1 MFSNESGLS
10 LCGKSILMPESPVN
24 ETVCGEISSFS
35 SYVVHVAK
43 LHVIF
48 GHSVSQLIV

>member
-1 MFSNESGLS
+1 MFSSESGLS

-35 SYVVHVAK
+35 SYVVHV
-43 LHVIF
+43 IS